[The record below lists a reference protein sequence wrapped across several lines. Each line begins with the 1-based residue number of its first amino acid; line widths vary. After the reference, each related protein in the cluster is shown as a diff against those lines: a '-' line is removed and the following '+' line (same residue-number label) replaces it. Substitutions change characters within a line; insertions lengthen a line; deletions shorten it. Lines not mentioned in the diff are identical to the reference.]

1 MTKAFDS
8 KKMLS
13 ITKVLDSWTLDRLE
27 AVKAKLLDEMKR
39 HVPPAYQ
46 DQIIW
51 RVERFKQ
58 GRQVTCEYPG
68 QRFFQGV

>member
-1 MTKAFDS
+1 MTKAFDP
-8 KKMLS
+8 KEKLA
-13 ITKVLDSWTLDRLE
+13 ITKVLEVWGPGVLE
-27 AVKAKLLDEMKR
+27 ETKAKLLDEMKR

-51 RVERFKQ
+51 RVERFKL

-68 QRFFQGV
+68 RR